1 MIKLKSL
8 LKENKYVDQLIL
20 YPTVR
25 KYGGGKQESLLVWKV
40 TDRNEAHTISSNLF
54 ISRAYESDVKDYLKK
69 YGKPTKKE
77 IKADKAVYDLFWKT
91 ERKLGRTGYKLAG
104 WRNFG
109 QGNVSDLAYVYSG
122 KGLYEIHLSLPRSYR
137 HQDELDV
144 EPSDEFIK
152 FFDMVEQEVS
162 MIEKKIKGMGFKVK
176 ISATPTGYRG

>member
-8 LKENKYVDQLIL
+8 LKENKYEGQLIL

-25 KYGGGKQESLLVWKV
+25 KYGMGKQESLLVWKV

-54 ISRAYESDVKDYLKK
+54 ISRAYEDDVKSYLKK

-91 ERKLGRTGYKLAG
+91 ARKLGSKGYKLAG

-122 KGLYEIHLSLPRSYR
+122 KGLYEIHLSLPRAYR
-137 HQDELDV
+137 HQDEQNL
-144 EPSDEFIK
+144 SDEYIK

-162 MIEKKIKGMGFKVK
+162 MIEKKIKSMGFKVQ
-176 ISATPTGYRG
+176 ISASTQGYRG

>member
-8 LKENKYVDQLIL
+8 LKENKYEGQLIL

-25 KYGGGKQESLLVWKV
+25 KYGGGRQESLLVWKV
-40 TDRNEAHTISSNLF
+40 DDRNEAHTISSNLF
-54 ISRAYESDVKDYLKK
+54 ISRAYEDDVKHYLKK

-91 ERKLGRTGYKLAG
+91 ARKLGRTGYKLAG
-104 WRNFG
+104 WRNYG

-122 KGLYEIHLSLPRSYR
+122 KGLYEIYLNLPRAYR
-137 HQDELDV
+137 HQDEQNL
-144 EPSDEFIK
+144 SDEYIK

-162 MIEKKIKGMGFKVK
+162 MIEKKIKGMGFKVQ
-176 ISATPTGYRG
+176 ISASPQGYRG